1 MNNQALILILLVVTL
16 LMVSFNFASFVIKW
30 VRGFKRHKKEQ
41 ALKFNKK
48 FQDLNNELQQLE
60 EQRDELL
67 YVNNRTLEQTNE
79 LKSISSRIKNIRAQL
94 NEFDASRFQK

>member
-30 VRGFKRHKKEQ
+30 VRGFKRYKKEQ

-79 LKSISSRIKNIRAQL
+79 LKSISSRIKAIRAQL